1 MPESRWEILL
11 EEGWPASGS
20 EPYALALEVDPRAR
34 TARLGPRVVG
44 ASPLEVRSGAISRS
58 FFTTGP
64 ANLRPAGLW
73 LDSAEGRALLDEVGA
88 GFRCETLWSGDPVVS
103 WSEAAWEAGHT
114 IYTHVES
121 LLEPIA

>member
-1 MPESRWEILL
+1 MAEPQWEILL
-11 EEGWPASGS
+11 EEGWPTDASES
-20 EPYALALEVDPRAR
+20 YALALEVDPRAR

-58 FFTTGP
+58 FFECGP

-73 LDSAEGRALLDEVGA
+73 LDSPEGRALLDEVGV
-88 GFRCETLWSGDPVVS
+88 GFRCEVLWSGDPVAS

-114 IYTHVES
+114 IYTQVAS
-121 LLEPIA
+121 LLEPIG